1 MDTKCPRCGEEL
13 EADESEFGTE
23 VKCPACY
30 HKFKLSFPR
39 RDSVVIGKELCA
51 AQTPSIFEAT
61 PAPRMRT
68 CPFCSEGIL
77 ASAVKCKHCGEF
89 LVSSMQRTSA
99 GPATSTALFLRPMK
113 SRSTYVLLALFL
125 GGLLGVHNFY
135 AGRFGVATTQ
145 LLIMI
150 FLGWTG
156 VGIII
161 NFIWVFVELFAVTT
175 DGKGCPMN

>member
-23 VKCPACY
+23 VKCPGCY

-39 RDSVVIGKELCA
+39 GDTLVIGKELCS

-68 CPFCSEGIL
+68 CPFCSEWIL
-77 ASAVKCKHCGEF
+77 ASALKCKHCGEF
-89 LVSSMQRTSA
+89 LVSSMQRSHI
-99 GPATSTALFLRPMK
+99 GPVTVRPMK
-113 SRSTYVLLALFL
+113 SRSTYILLALFV

-135 AGRFGVATTQ
+135 AGRFGVAATQ
-145 LLIMI
+145 LLIMLI
-150 FLGWTG
+150 LGWTG
-156 VGIII
+156 VGFII

-175 DGKGCPMN
+175 DGKGYPMN